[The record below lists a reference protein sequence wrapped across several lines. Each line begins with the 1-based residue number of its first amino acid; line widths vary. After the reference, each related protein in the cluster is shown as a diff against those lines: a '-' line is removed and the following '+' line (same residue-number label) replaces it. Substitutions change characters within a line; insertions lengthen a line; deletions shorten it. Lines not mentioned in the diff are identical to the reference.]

1 MSFAGEYV
9 LYILRTQDGT
19 KVPWSDWKQAGK
31 RCLGDENEQLKKKR
45 NTISDRIDVLQG
57 ADESG

>member
-1 MSFAGEYV
+1 M